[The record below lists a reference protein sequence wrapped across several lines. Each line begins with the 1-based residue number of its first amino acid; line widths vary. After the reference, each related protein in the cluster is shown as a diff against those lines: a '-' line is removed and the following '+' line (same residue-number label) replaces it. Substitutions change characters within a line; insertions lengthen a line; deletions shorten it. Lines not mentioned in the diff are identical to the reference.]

1 MINSDDKVEKI
12 KVNILPYIGV
22 LESIAK
28 EHQELME
35 RAQKEGLD
43 SNFIGHI
50 VKLNKSWPEVDF
62 CEVAEVAFRWYNAL
76 SPDDKDWM
84 GYNPELIKIGYDLV
98 TDETVFVWR
107 LNID

>member
-12 KVNILPYIGV
+12 KVNILPYIGA

-62 CEVAEVAFRWYNAL
+62 CEVAEVAFRRYNAL
-76 SPDDKDWM
+76 QPDDKDRM
-84 GYNPELIKIGYDLV
+84 RYNPELIKIGYNLV
-98 TDETVFVWR
+98 TDKTVFVWR